1 MYDAALQTQTS
12 TKGVI
17 TKSIHTK
24 IESSGENGSLVGIH
38 FTSFQIIVI
47 RISWYLDETNSLDIS
62 IGHIFLSIVGFYH
75 DVESKIVWSFVS
87 RNKIKLNFLKHSQA

>member
-17 TKSIHTK
+17 TKSILTK

-38 FTSFQIIVI
+38 FTSFQI
-47 RISWYLDETNSLDIS
+47 YE
-62 IGHIFLSIVGFYH
+62 YH
-75 DVESKIVWSFVS
+75 DIWMKLIV
-87 RNKIKLNFLKHSQA
+87 

>member
-12 TKGVI
+12 TKGII
-17 TKSIHTK
+17 TKSIYTK
-24 IESSGENGSLVGIH
+24 IKSNGENGNLVGLH
-38 FTSFQIIVI
+38 FKSLVI
-47 RISWYLDETNSLDIS
+47 RIPWYLDETNSLDIS

>member
-38 FTSFQIIVI
+38 FTSFQIN
-47 RISWYLDETNSLDIS
+47 TNIM
-62 IGHIFLSIVGFYH
+62 IFG
-75 DVESKIVWSFVS
+75 
-87 RNKIKLNFLKHSQA
+87 

>member
-38 FTSFQIIVI
+38 FTSI
-47 RISWYLDETNSLDIS
+47 RISRYLDETNSLDIS
-62 IGHIFLSIVGFYH
+62 IEHIFLSIVGFYH
-75 DVESKIVWSFVS
+75 DVESKIV
-87 RNKIKLNFLKHSQA
+87 